1 MKKNFFL
8 IVGVMVS
15 ISTGVLAD
23 QPGTN
28 AAPAGTKAAATHRT
42 STRPR
47 RPAPEPRT
55 VPLVAGPA
63 VVAVG
68 AGPVNVRGKAG
79 LSGEVIGHV
88 TNGEPVTVIEEVTLK
103 NSKADEPSAWAKIAL
118 PDKAHAWVKASF
130 IDPASKTVTAK
141 SKLNLRAGPGENY
154 SVLGTLEPGATV
166 KEVDTKNGWIQIET
180 PANTYAFVAAQYLKQ
195 ESATAMAGTT
205 EPATTNAIPETT
217 MVTPATNEL
226 AMADMTG
233 MTNMDMSGMT
243 NGTVME
249 PTPVVEEPPPQR
261 IIQHEGIVHYSSS
274 IQAPTRFQLVS
285 PDTHKIINYLYT
297 TSTNLDLNRYKGL
310 RIVVTGEEGL
320 DERWRNTPV
329 ITIHAI
335 HVLE

>member
-1 MKKNFFL
+1 
-8 IVGVMVS
+8 
-15 ISTGVLAD
+15 
-23 QPGTN
+23 
-28 AAPAGTKAAATHRT
+28 
-42 STRPR
+42 
-47 RPAPEPRT
+47 
-55 VPLVAGPA
+55 
-63 VVAVG
+63 
-68 AGPVNVRGKAG
+68 
-79 LSGEVIGHV
+79 
-88 TNGEPVTVIEEVTLK
+88 
-103 NSKADEPSAWAKIAL
+103 
-118 PDKAHAWVKASF
+118 
-130 IDPASKTVTAK
+130 
-141 SKLNLRAGPGENY
+141 LNLRAGPGENY

-195 ESATAMAGTT
+195 ESATAMAGTTEPTT